1 MELGREGGEREG
13 RGERE
18 GGGGEL
24 GREGGGREG
33 GKKGEKIKFSVS
45 KHYTVQY
52 ATMLTSQWW

>member
-1 MELGREGGEREG
+1 VSPFNTIQTRREEG
-13 RGERE
+13 K
-18 GGGGEL
+18 
-24 GREGGGREG
+24 EGGGREG